1 MENGKEEYEQAERL
15 TVFIESMASVNTPF
29 LQDLEKKAL
38 EQQVPIIRA
47 QTQGLIKFL
56 MEVIAPGRILEIGT
70 AVGFSA
76 LLMHTCAPEGCR
88 ITTIEK
94 MDERADQAL
103 DNFQK
108 AGVGEEEILLM
119 RGDAGEILPVLPGRE
134 NYDFIF
140 LDGPKGQYIRY
151 LPDLKRLL
159 RPGGVLLSDNILKE
173 GEILAS
179 KFAVIR
185 RDRTIHKRMRAF
197 LTALTQDPEL
207 RTVIL
212 STGDGAAISV
222 KRRKTATGAES

>member
-1 MENGKEEYEQAERL
+1 MDKEKEEYEQAERL

-29 LQDLEKKAL
+29 LQELEKKAL
-38 EQQVPIIRA
+38 EEQVPIIRT

-56 MEVIAPGRILEIGT
+56 LEVIAPRRILEIGT

-76 LLMHTCAPEGCR
+76 LLMHTYAPEGCR

-103 DNFQK
+103 DNFHK
-108 AGVGEEEILLM
+108 AGVREGEISLL
-119 RGDAGEILPVLPGRE
+119 RGDAGEILGSLQE
-134 NYDFIF
+134 DESYDFIF
-140 LDGPKGQYIRY
+140 LDGPKGQYINY
-151 LPDLKRLL
+151 LPELKRLL

-173 GEILAS
+173 GEILES
-179 KFAVIR
+179 KFAVTR
-185 RDRTIHKRMRAF
+185 RNRTIHKRMRAF

-212 STGDGAAISV
+212 DTGDGAALSV
-222 KRRKTATGAES
+222 KSRR